1 MPSSFTP
8 IAAGL
13 KPPAEISLSEMINT
27 ARGAQDYR
35 QTQQINPLALRQQ
48 QAETD
53 VAEQTAPSKI
63 SASKS
68 TADTAETTSRS
79 AAMDLQNKKTKAIA
93 SGYIGMIND
102 PMIVDA
108 EKDPSKVNPYQLA
121 KAIEKWGM
129 TQGKNAG
136 VDDAKTQELIQ
147 PYIDIA
153 MKEPGRLRDYLKSR
167 HIAGLDS
174 AAQQSA
180 LTPSGIAINEGSG
193 GRVINTNPFTG
204 KQGAAIEGTEYKLK
218 LGPNQRMTDTGT
230 VDANNNPIFNVM
242 DENGRVVGQT
252 TVPTTVSSSMLP
264 GGNRQPTAPAAAAP
278 AAASAAPT
286 AAPNAIVRIPAGQSA
301 ASGQQYLDE
310 SNVARA
316 SAVPAKNA
324 LTNIDVA
331 LKYLP
336 LANVGKYSE
345 AIAGL
350 QSLGGNIAGSK
361 PEELAAAA
369 RDIIQ
374 KTMVD
379 LSLQKNAA
387 LGGKFAADLA
397 GAQNSLADAGKNP
410 TAIISSLNQL
420 RPLLQHAYNYT
431 QGLDKAIEKSPSKQY
446 IKPQFDAAMNVAY
459 DPLALQWKNAADTGG
474 RDGALKFAKDN
485 KINVKDQAKMLKKLE
500 GYKMLVN
507 GDLAGYQQS
516 ILRGD

>member
-1 MPSSFTP
+1 MADLSFQPVADKVRVPQVT
-8 IAAGL
+8 
-13 KPPAEISLSEMINT
+13 SLGDMIGM
-27 ARGAQDYR
+27 ARNAQAY
-35 QTQQINPLALRQQ
+35 QQAQQVNPLALRQQ
-48 QAETD
+48 QAATSL
-53 VAEQTAPSKI
+53 AEGTLQPKI
-63 SASKS
+63 SQAGSES
-68 TADTAETTSRS
+68 TQAATSAESTK
-79 AAMDLQNKKTKAIA
+79 MDLQNKKTRAIA
-93 SGYIGMIND
+93 SGFLGIIND
-102 PMIVDA
+102 PMIVQA
-108 EKDPSKVNPYQLA
+108 EKDPASVNPYQLA
-121 KAIEKWGM
+121 KAIEKWGV

-136 VDDAKTQELIQ
+136 VDETKTQELVQ

-153 MKEPGRLRDYLKSR
+153 MKDPSKLRDYLKAR

-193 GRVINTNPFTG
+193 GRVINTNPFAG
-204 KQGAAIEGTEYKLK
+204 KQGAAIEGTEFTTK
-218 LGPNQRMTDTGT
+218 LGPNQRMTDTGN

-264 GGNRQPTAPAAAAP
+264 GGNRQPAAP
-278 AAASAAPT
+278 AAASAALT
-286 AAPNAIVRIPAGQSA
+286 AAPNAITRIPAGQNA
-301 ASGQQYLDE
+301 ESGQQYLQE
-310 SNVARA
+310 SNAARA
-316 SAVPAKNA
+316 SAIPAKNA

-410 TAIISSLNQL
+410 TAIMSSLMQL
-420 RPLLQHAYNYT
+420 KPLLQHAYNYT
-431 QGLDKAIEKSPSKQY
+431 QGLDKAIQASPIHQY
-446 IKPQFDAAMNVAY
+446 VKPQFDAAMNAAY
-459 DPLALQWKNAADTGG
+459 DPLAMQWKNAADTGG

-507 GDLAGYQQS
+507 GDLAGYQQA